1 MGGRTQRKRQ
11 VSVPPRSPRAAL
23 AALAMSAGVAHA
35 ELPTEISSALAT
47 AKADGIALGTLVLVV
62 IPPWGFLAPFRG
74 RLAPFGCLLNPCMG
88 YPPASS
94 TAADYCSK

>member
-1 MGGRTQRKRQ
+1 MNKFARF
-11 VSVPPRSPRAAL
+11 VRSPRAAL

-62 IPPWGFLAPFRG
+62 ILAIVAFK
-74 RLAPFGCLLNPCMG
+74 LLRK
-88 YPPASS
+88 AI
-94 TAADYCSK
+94 